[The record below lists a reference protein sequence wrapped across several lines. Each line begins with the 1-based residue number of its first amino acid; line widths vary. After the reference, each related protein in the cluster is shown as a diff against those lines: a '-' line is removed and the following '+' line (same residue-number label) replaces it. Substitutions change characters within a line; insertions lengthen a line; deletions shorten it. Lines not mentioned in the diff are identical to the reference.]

1 MYIRSVG
8 HDLNGFAGAFFI
20 FSFFV
25 PGCLPGK
32 NELQL
37 GTKRRDLENM
47 SFPDSW
53 TERSTWPLPRDVR
66 LASQIRGAPN

>member
-47 SFPDSW
+47 PFPDS
-53 TERSTWPLPRDVR
+53 
-66 LASQIRGAPN
+66 